1 MRHPGVNSGH
11 ITGASNTPG
20 DEPNNSPPARLSLAD
35 EGTASVSRTGV
46 LSHLTS
52 CTDLTL
58 AQAEPVA
65 ASSTLLVQGVLQLVV
80 AAVVLNK
87 RKIHLV
93 LDELEGAVHLVLSPS
108 SHPASHPGSVV
119 ELVAKLVSTRRQTSC
134 VHIRFVQVDVAVSV
148 EDGNVVAQSSCI
160 ELRVLQKPDN
170 SVLLVLDSLWGV
182 EATGIVLADTDL
194 Q

>member
-20 DEPNNSPPARLSLAD
+20 DEPNNSPPARLALAD

-52 CTDLTL
+52 CTDLAL
-58 AQAEPVA
+58 AQTEPVA
-65 ASSTLLVQGVLQLVV
+65 TSSALLVQSVLQLVV

-93 LDELEGAVHLVLSPS
+93 LDELERAVHLVLSPS
-108 SHPASHPGSVV
+108 SHPASQPGPVD
-119 ELVAKLVSTRRQTSC
+119 ELVAKLVPTRGQASC
-134 VHIRFVQVDVAVSV
+134 VHQFINGA
-148 EDGNVVAQSSCI
+148 G
-160 ELRVLQKPDN
+160 LRCWVN
-170 SVLLVLDSLWGV
+170 R
-182 EATGIVLADTDL
+182 
-194 Q
+194 